1 MLRAF
6 LELDQQRKYRYRF
19 MKIQNVKQWKTTA
32 LGLILIIASVASVF
46 VKGLSWSDAS
56 FGIGIGLV
64 LIFSPDLILS
74 RFEKFVK

>member
-1 MLRAF
+1 
-6 LELDQQRKYRYRF
+6 
-19 MKIQNVKQWKTTA
+19 MKIKNLKEWKTTA
-32 LGLILIIASVASVF
+32 LGIILIAASITSVF

-64 LIFSPDLILS
+64 LIFSPDTILS

>member
-1 MLRAF
+1 
-6 LELDQQRKYRYRF
+6 
-19 MKIQNVKQWKTTA
+19 MKIKNIKAWKTTA
-32 LGLILIIASVASVF
+32 LGIILIGASIASVF

-64 LIFSPDLILS
+64 LIFSPDTILS

>member
-1 MLRAF
+1 
-6 LELDQQRKYRYRF
+6 
-19 MKIQNVKQWKTTA
+19 MKIKNLKAWKTTTI
-32 LGLILIIASVASVF
+32 GIILIVASIASVF

-64 LIFSPDLILS
+64 LIFSPDTILS

>member
-1 MLRAF
+1 
-6 LELDQQRKYRYRF
+6 
-19 MKIQNVKQWKTTA
+19 MKIKNLKEWKTTS
-32 LGLILIIASVASVF
+32 LGIILIGASIASVF

-64 LIFSPDLILS
+64 LIFSPDTILS

>member
-1 MLRAF
+1 
-6 LELDQQRKYRYRF
+6 
-19 MKIQNVKQWKTTA
+19 MKVKNLKEWKTTS
-32 LGLILIIASVASVF
+32 LGFILIAASIASVF

-64 LIFSPDLILS
+64 LIFSPDTILS

>member
-1 MLRAF
+1 
-6 LELDQQRKYRYRF
+6 
-19 MKIQNVKQWKTTA
+19 MKIKNLKEWKTTS
-32 LGLILIIASVASVF
+32 LGIILIGSSIASVF

-64 LIFSPDLILS
+64 LIFSPDTILS